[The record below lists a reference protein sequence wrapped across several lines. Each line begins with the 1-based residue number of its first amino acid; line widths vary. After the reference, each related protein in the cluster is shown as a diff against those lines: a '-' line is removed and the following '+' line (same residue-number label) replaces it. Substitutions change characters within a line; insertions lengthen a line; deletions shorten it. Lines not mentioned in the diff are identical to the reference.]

1 MKRFVLLALIA
12 LAVVGGAA
20 AALTAGSGNS
30 PSISGPAPNSAAVAK
45 KLADKITR
53 AKSDG
58 ARYQAL
64 LAVMDALNLGVYT
77 PGGKAILRGAE
88 RGPKDF
94 FLYDLEL
101 RMTARA
107 LARHEEW
114 GISDLTS
121 ALAGMGI
128 KPGGEPLPDNDVV
141 AVISD
146 GTRAAAAKT
155 NDPRAVLPL
164 LVRELGLRHRPSYDT
179 ARLGSYSVGRVRF
192 DALQKLLILLDST
205 APILRRA
212 GLIRGHA
219 ALDAYSNGPAAF
231 RAPAAE
237 CADVHGT
244 PEKEGAGAKVG
255 EYLGEKLTETILEH
269 ASDFFKQA
277 NEIAELAEKIVDG
290 IHGSILAYSA
300 DVRSLGP
307 SNQLTHYGPPGH
319 AANGGKELKFQL
331 KVEML
336 DSLPGVDQKCG
347 SIVHTKF
354 PPKGPI
360 AGVTVLWETSDL
372 DQYGDLSCEGLICTT
387 ETGPDGIATLT
398 FTPKKEFLPGVGM
411 VVEQPGLAIGTA
423 FVQSRFGN
431 ALGTIAEVLAPKSG
445 VTRWT
450 VERHKPR
457 GYKFEGLTLHWVQ
470 QQDQGTGTPETE
482 TDDVSIKGSICGED
496 PYGVWKLEGHTT
508 QKVENSELRDNGTF
522 VDPAPSGGD
531 DFRPEEGVPVNGPEG
546 KWKLLPTEPPKVQLE
561 WSAPPPSEVS
571 TGTYFTPSS
580 QTVTAPIVE
589 DKSCPEQP

>member
-1 MKRFVLLALIA
+1 
-12 LAVVGGAA
+12 
-20 AALTAGSGNS
+20 
-30 PSISGPAPNSAAVAK
+30 
-45 KLADKITR
+45 
-53 AKSDG
+53 
-58 ARYQAL
+58 
-64 LAVMDALNLGVYT
+64 MDALNLGVYT
-77 PGGKAILRGAE
+77 PGGKAIVRGAE
-88 RGPKDF
+88 RGQNDF

-107 LARHEEW
+107 LGRHEEW

-121 ALAGMGI
+121 AIAGMGI
-128 KPGGEPLPDNDVV
+128 KPGGEPLPDNDVI

-164 LVRELGLRHRPSYDT
+164 LVRELGLRHQPAYDT
-179 ARLGSYSVGRVRF
+179 ARLRSYGVGRVRF
-192 DALQKLLILLDST
+192 DALQKLLILLDAT

-219 ALDAYSNGPAAF
+219 TLDAYSNGPATS

-237 CADVHGT
+237 CADVHGA

-255 EYLGEKLTETILEH
+255 EYLGEELTDKILEH
-269 ASDFFKQA
+269 VSDFFKRA
-277 NEIAELAEKIVDG
+277 NEIAKIAEEIVDG
-290 IHGSILAYSA
+290 IHGSILAYGV

-307 SNQLTHYGPPGH
+307 SNQPTHYGPPGH
-319 AANGGKELKFQL
+319 AANAGKELKFQI

-360 AGVTVLWETSDL
+360 AGVTVLWETGDL
-372 DQYGDLSCEGLICTT
+372 DQYGDLSCEGLVCTT

-411 VVEQPGLAIGTA
+411 GVEQPGLAIGTA

-431 ALGTIAEVLAPKSG
+431 TLGTIAEILAPKSG
-445 VTRWT
+445 LTRWR
-450 VERHKPR
+450 VERHKPK
-457 GYKFEGLTLHWVQ
+457 GYKFEGLALHKVVQ
-470 QQDQGTGTPETE
+470 VDQGTDTPETL
-482 TDDVSIKGSICGED
+482 TDDETIDGSICGEN
-496 PYGVWKLEGHTT
+496 PYLFWTLEVHSV
-508 QKVENSELRDNGTF
+508 QKVENSNLQPNGTF
-522 VDPAPSGGD
+522 TGTGRGQVGFEEDMPVFGLGSTFGGMW
-531 DFRPEEGVPVNGPEG
+531 E
-546 KWKLLPTEPPKVQLE
+546 LLPTERPKVRLH
-561 WSAPPPSEVS
+561 WDAS
-571 TGTYFTPSS
+571 TDVIPGVYYTPSS